1 MCASAAAKELPS
13 SLDFLLRESRN
24 WFAHSPL
31 RLSLYDSLYAAINDG
46 AACKKLIQMS
56 KTRWLVFSAVVK
68 GTLDQ
73 WIELKT
79 HFSIMSQNKDDKCH
93 MARVL
98 SEMYNDNS
106 NLLYLTFLK
115 PILEEVARVN
125 TLFQSES
132 ANVLEIFK
140 ETHTLLMT
148 LARRILKPA
157 YLKVSNERFLE
168 PVDFQCLKTALREDK
183 AYLGIND
190 VDYGVDFEKVGNEK
204 TFELLCL
211 HFGNKKLKI
220 K

>member
-1 MCASAAAKELPS
+1 
-13 SLDFLLRESRN
+13 
-24 WFAHSPL
+24 
-31 RLSLYDSLYAAINDG
+31 
-46 AACKKLIQMS
+46 
-56 KTRWLVFSAVVK
+56 
-68 GTLDQ
+68 
-73 WIELKT
+73 
-79 HFSIMSQNKDDKCH
+79 
-93 MARVL
+93 
-98 SEMYNDNS
+98 MYNDNS

-140 ETHTLLMT
+140 ETHTLLLT